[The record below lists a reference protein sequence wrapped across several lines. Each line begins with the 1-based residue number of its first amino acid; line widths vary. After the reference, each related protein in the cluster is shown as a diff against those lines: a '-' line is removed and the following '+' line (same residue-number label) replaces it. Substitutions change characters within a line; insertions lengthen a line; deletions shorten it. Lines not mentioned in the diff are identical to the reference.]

1 MAEERGTYKR
11 LTWILYSK
19 AEKCRLGR
27 SEDLENLM
35 NDETSCGRL
44 ECTYIPSG
52 GAAEQ
57 AAERKYHNISD
68 IERLRIES
76 RPS

>member
-1 MAEERGTYKR
+1 
-11 LTWILYSK
+11 
-19 AEKCRLGR
+19 
-27 SEDLENLM
+27 M

-76 RPS
+76 RPSWGHRVLPLLVATPLRQCRIGEPINQASLCMS